1 MFLHALYMFVFGLH
15 LRMLLKRHGAA
26 VGIGKGC
33 AAAVPWCR
41 RGDWYMDVLPP
52 SLQALPTPSICCRS
66 F

>member
-1 MFLHALYMFVFGLH
+1 
-15 LRMLLKRHGAA
+15 MLLKRHGAA
-26 VGIGKGC
+26 VGIGKGS

-52 SLQALPTPSICCRS
+52 SLQALPTASIFCRS